1 MDIESLLPY
10 THVYTTAT
18 CPKVIDHLIELAS
31 LAAPVR
37 LTTFVAKV
45 NEAAKKHRGTITG
58 VRKQIIL
65 SDSASTISPRECWAA
80 LPSKAQVKRGIP
92 RMRGLCSFAGLGRMR
107 CIQSNLRAQ
116 H

>member
-65 SDSASTISPRECWAA
+65 SDSAST
-80 LPSKAQVKRGIP
+80 
-92 RMRGLCSFAGLGRMR
+92 RMLGSFAFESASEEGDPTDAGPV
-107 CIQSNLRAQ
+107 
-116 H
+116 